1 MMRAFV
7 IAGAFLC
14 SSLFGQSKPTADS
27 VGTVRIITEPS
38 GADLY
43 IDSLFVGKSPLQ
55 SVALAPGS
63 HTIRAFYPSV
73 FAWNAIVTREPFDIF
88 GGDHLE
94 KRLSVGQVMRI
105 QSDPPGGIV
114 HSDGSVIGTTPLY
127 ARSHRSSPADLMIRK
142 EGFDSLRIPLS
153 EIKAGFV
160 RVQLSPKSGL
170 GRAVRPADIL
180 VGNGAAA
187 TDHWLTYA
195 SGAASIVSGV
205 ASAYLKDRANRNFDS
220 YLRTNNPADLSSTRR
235 LDREAAAAL
244 IISQISFALL
254 AYVLLSE

>member
-7 IAGAFLC
+7 LAGVFLC
-14 SSLFGQSKPTADS
+14 SSLLGQSKPTADA
-27 VGTVRIITEPS
+27 VGTVRITTEPS

-55 SVALAPGS
+55 SVPLARGS
-63 HTIRAFYPSV
+63 YTIRAFYPSV
-73 FAWNAIVTREPFDIF
+73 FAWNAVVTHELLDIS

-94 KRLSVGQVMRI
+94 KRLSVGQVIRI
-105 QSDPPGGIV
+105 QSDPPAGIV

-127 ARSHRSSPADLMIRK
+127 ARLQRPGALELMIQK

-153 EIKAGFV
+153 EIKAGFI
-160 RVQLSPKSGL
+160 RVQLSPKSGI
-170 GRAVRPADIL
+170 GGAVRPGDIL
-180 VGNGAAA
+180 VGDGAA
-187 TDHWLTYA
+187 TDHYLTYA
-195 SGAASIVSGV
+195 SGAAMIVSGV

-220 YLRTNNPADLSSTRR
+220 YLRTSNPADLSSTRR

-244 IISQISFALL
+244 IVSQISFAIL
-254 AYVLLSE
+254 AYLLLSE

>member
-1 MMRAFV
+1 MMKVFV
-7 IAGAFLC
+7 IAGIFLC
-14 SSLFGQSKPTADS
+14 SGLLGQSKPTADS
-27 VGTVRIITEPS
+27 VGTVSIITEPS

-55 SVALAPGS
+55 SIALERGP

-73 FAWNAIVTREPFDIF
+73 FAWNAIVTREPLDISA
-88 GGDHLE
+88 GEHQE
-94 KRLSVGQVMRI
+94 KRLVVGQVMRI

-114 HSDGSVIGTTPLY
+114 HSDGSVIGMTPLY
-127 ARSHRSSPADLMIRK
+127 ARSPSPGALDLIIQK

-153 EIKAGFV
+153 EIRAGFV

-170 GRAVRPADIL
+170 GGAVRPGDVL

-195 SGAASIVSGV
+195 SGATMIVSGV

-220 YLRTNNPADLSSTRR
+220 YLRTNSPADLSLTKR

-244 IISQISFALL
+244 IVSQISFAIL
-254 AYVLLSE
+254 AYFLLSE

>member
-1 MMRAFV
+1 MMKAFV
-7 IAGAFLC
+7 IAGVFLC
-14 SSLFGQSKPTADS
+14 SGLLGQSKPTADS
-27 VGTVRIITEPS
+27 VGTVSIITEPS

-55 SVALAPGS
+55 SIALAHGR

-73 FAWNAIVTREPFDIF
+73 FAWNAVVTREPLDISA
-88 GGDHLE
+88 GNHLE
-94 KRLSVGQVMRI
+94 KRLNVGQVMRI

-114 HSDGSVIGTTPLY
+114 HFDGSVIGMTPLY
-127 ARSHRSSPADLMIRK
+127 ARSPHPGASDLMIQK

-153 EIKAGFV
+153 EIRAGFV

-170 GRAVRPADIL
+170 GGSVRPGDIL
-180 VGNGAAA
+180 DGNGAAA

-195 SGAASIVSGV
+195 SGATMIVSGV

-220 YLRTNNPADLSSTRR
+220 YLRTNSPADLSSTRR
-235 LDREAAAAL
+235 LDREAAATL
-244 IISQISFALL
+244 IVSQISFAVL
-254 AYVLLSE
+254 AYFLLSE